1 MSATVISNAIT
12 VNSREPGGA
21 ATITS
26 PRLRSPCAATASS
39 RNNILVMAM
48 LRLRA
53 GSNCEGGGAHLRLP
67 ARVARHH
74 VVPAQEMRFLDL
86 PHAGMRRCAKLNT
99 RVLRGVAPRAHH
111 ILQARLPEIAEG
123 EGARKTVLQRHHRR
137 IGFDD
142 ERRYQFGERHIVR
155 GGRRIE
161 HSG

>member
-12 VNSREPGGA
+12 VNSRAPGGA

-48 LRLRA
+48 LRLRS
-53 GSNCEGGGAHLRLP
+53 GSNCEGGGAHL
-67 ARVARHH
+67 
-74 VVPAQEMRFLDL
+74 
-86 PHAGMRRCAKLNT
+86 
-99 RVLRGVAPRAHH
+99 
-111 ILQARLPEIAEG
+111 RLPEIAEG

-155 GGRRIE
+155 GGRRNE
-161 HSG
+161 HSGLGLQRLAA